1 MFGKLFKRRGEDI
14 AAAGL
19 YTQCLKQSR
28 LPVFYGAGKVDDSYN
43 GRIDLL
49 TLHMTVIMAAAQKFG
64 AEGRQLNQA
73 LYDVMVQDFNIAM
86 REEGL
91 ADTGISRRI
100 KPMIS
105 LFFERTKA
113 YTQALHGET
122 ALGPVIKNN
131 LLQESAN
138 AAFASA
144 LTDYIA
150 ASYKAADGLTF
161 EALKSGHIAFAPFN
175 PA

>member
-28 LPVFYGAGKVDDSYN
+28 LRVFYGGGKVDDSYS

-91 ADTGISRRI
+91 ADTGIARRI
-100 KPMIS
+100 KPMVS
-105 LFFERTKA
+105 LFLERNKT
-113 YTQALHGET
+113 YTES
-122 ALGPVIKNN
+122 
-131 LLQESAN
+131 LLS
-138 AAFASA
+138 
-144 LTDYIA
+144 
-150 ASYKAADGLTF
+150 G
-161 EALKSGHIAFAPFN
+161 EALEPVLAKTILADEADVAFTAALAQYVKSSYEAVKTLDIKALKTGQITFAPFN